1 MLVKSQVEGLRGL
14 AEIKLKSSSCNTR
27 GREVQ
32 GFRGLG
38 VANWENCFYKTFLKW
53 SNYCRK
59 VVSDFDLNQRLR
71 GSGVKGFRGSGAQ
84 GLRGLAETK
93 LKRSF
98 YKTILKWPYY
108 YIKVVSDAHLHGRF
122 MSYGAQGLRGS
133 GVQKR
138 GYPRLPP
145 SEKKFFTL

>member
-1 MLVKSQVEGLRGL
+1 MSGLRVEGLMGL
-14 AEIKLKSSSCNTR
+14 R

-38 VANWENCFYKTFLKW
+38 VANWENC
-53 SNYCRK
+53 
-59 VVSDFDLNQRLR
+59 
-71 GSGVKGFRGSGAQ
+71 
-84 GLRGLAETK
+84 
-93 LKRSF
+93 F

-122 MSYGAQGLRGS
+122 MSYRAQGLRGS